1 MIHVFSKPYV
11 FEDEEV
17 KEIEID
23 LDSLK
28 GSDIEA
34 AKKEFSKEGH
44 FSAILGADPVFCMM
58 LAARL
63 TKRPKEF
70 FDDLPGKD
78 YLAISQE
85 IQNFLL
91 G

>member
-1 MIHVFSKPYV
+1 MKHVFSKPYV

-23 LDSLK
+23 LESLK
-28 GSDIEA
+28 GSDIAA
-34 AKKEFSKEGH
+34 AKKEFSQEGH
-44 FSAILGADPVFCMM
+44 FSVMLASDPVFCMM

-70 FDDLPGKD
+70 FEDLPGKD
-78 YLAISQE
+78 YLAISQG

>member
-23 LDSLK
+23 LESLK
-28 GSDIEA
+28 GSDIAA
-34 AKKEFSKEGH
+34 AKKEFSQEGN
-44 FSAILGADPVFCMM
+44 FAVLLASDPVFCMM

>member
-1 MIHVFSKPYV
+1 MKYVFSKPYV

-23 LDSLK
+23 LESMK
-28 GSDIEA
+28 GSDVAA
-34 AKKEFSKEGH
+34 AKKEFSQEGQ
-44 FSAILGADPVFCMM
+44 FSVLLANDPVFCMM
-58 LAARL
+58 LVARL

-70 FDDLPGKD
+70 FDDLPGRD

-85 IQNFLL
+85 VQHFLL

>member
-1 MIHVFSKPYV
+1 MIYVFSKPYV

-23 LDSLK
+23 LESLK
-28 GSDIEA
+28 GSDIAA
-34 AKKEFSKEGH
+34 AKKEFGKDGN
-44 FSAILGADPVFCMM
+44 FSVIIATEPVFCIC
-58 LAARL
+58 LAARV
-63 TKRPKEF
+63 TKRPIEF
-70 FDDLPGKD
+70 FNDMNAKD